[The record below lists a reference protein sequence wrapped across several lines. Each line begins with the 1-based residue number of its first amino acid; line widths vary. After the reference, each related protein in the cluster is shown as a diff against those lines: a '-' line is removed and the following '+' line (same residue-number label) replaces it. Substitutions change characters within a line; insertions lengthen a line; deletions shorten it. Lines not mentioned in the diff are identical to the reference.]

1 LRRLFWTFV
10 PGVPGAALLVMRVVT
25 TAALAANGVSH
36 LSTPVATGST
46 TLLILQTAAGFLLL
60 VGFWTPVAG
69 LLVLGLQGWQLFSQP
84 QDYWTHILL
93 GTLAGALALLGPG
106 AWSVDAWLFGWKR
119 INIRDR
125 QTRPDTSAEGQP

>member
-25 TAALAANGVSH
+25 AAALTANGISH

-60 VGFWTPVAG
+60 VGFWTPVVG
-69 LLVLGLQGWQLFSQP
+69 LLVLVLQGWQLFSQP

-125 QTRPDTSAEGQP
+125 QTRPETSVEGEP